1 MGSANKVPICFA
13 GYDASDIA
21 WVVPVPGLTGL
32 AITSRRS
39 HNLMEP
45 IDRLELISA
54 SMSRLL
60 RNLRCKVRSMT
71 RLIGFAARH
80 DSPDHTGHLV
90 CHGYARHARWLP
102 GEQREKARIRSL
114 GLMPRPADQRGRADH
129 KELSQVPVAHL
140 GDVPETVLAAARVL
154 RRCQPEPGGKLSTR
168 AELTWIGNRCRQRCG
183 ADRANARDRR

>member
-1 MGSANKVPICFA
+1 MVSASWVPLCFA

-39 HNLMEP
+39 YNLIEP
-45 IDRLELISA
+45 IDRLDLISA
-54 SMSRLL
+54 SVSHLL

-80 DSPDHTGHLV
+80 DSPHHAGHLV
-90 CHGYARHARWLP
+90 CHSYARQTRWLP
-102 GEQREKARIRSL
+102 GEQREEARIRSL
-114 GLMPRPADQRGRADH
+114 GLMPCPSDQRGRADH
-129 KELSQVPVAHL
+129 QELSEIPVAHL
-140 GDVPETVLAAARVL
+140 GDVPETVLSAARVL

-168 AELTWIGNRCRQRCG
+168 AELTRISNRGRQRCG
-183 ADRANARDRR
+183 TDRANARYGR

>member
-1 MGSANKVPICFA
+1 MQCRLRLNAASGWLVAVHSVSRAVQITAFVAKEETGSWNDPCSRLKLLALMGSANKVPICFA
-13 GYDASDIA
+13 GYDAFDIA
-21 WVVPVPGLTGL
+21 VGCPCPGLTGL

-39 HNLMEP
+39 YNLIEP

-80 DSPDHTGHLV
+80 DSPHHAGHLV

-102 GEQREKARIRSL
+102 GEQREEARIRSL
-114 GLMPRPADQRGRADH
+114 GLMPW
-129 KELSQVPVAHL
+129 
-140 GDVPETVLAAARVL
+140 
-154 RRCQPEPGGKLSTR
+154 PGGSER
-168 AELTWIGNRCRQRCG
+168 SRRSQG
-183 ADRANARDRR
+183 AFSGTGRPSW